1 MDVEVNGEEREF
13 ADGTTL
19 AQLLEQ
25 LGTAQRGVAVAVDG
39 TVVTRSEWQDVVLA
53 DGVKVEILTAVQG
66 G

>member
-1 MDVEVNGEEREF
+1 MDVEVNGTERQL
-13 ADGTTL
+13 AAGTTL

-39 TVVTRSEWQDVVLA
+39 TVVTRSEWEDVVLT
-53 DGVKVEILTAVQG
+53 DGAKVDILTAVQG

>member
-19 AQLLEQ
+19 AQLLAQ

-39 TVVTRSEWQDVVLA
+39 TVVTRSEWQDVVLT
-53 DGVKVEILTAVQG
+53 DGAKVEILTAVQG

>member
-1 MDVEVNGEEREF
+1 MDVEVNGEDREF

-19 AQLLEQ
+19 AGLLEQ

-53 DGVKVEILTAVQG
+53 DGAKVEILIAVQG

>member
-39 TVVTRSEWQDVVLA
+39 TVVTRSEWQDVVLT
-53 DGVKVEILTAVQG
+53 DGAKVEILTAVQG